1 MSAQMSFG
9 DSKADQAMSMSEF
22 NGMSMNST
30 PAFKSFGGSL
40 PSKTQA
46 PEQKSSFG
54 FNGFALGSIKS
65 QIGRSS
71 VMMSASKQPSDF

>member
-9 DSKADQAMSMSEF
+9 ESKADQAMSMSEF
-22 NGMSMNST
+22 NGMSMKST

-54 FNGFALGSIKS
+54 FNGFASNIKS

>member
-1 MSAQMSFG
+1 MSAQMGFG

-22 NGMSMNST
+22 NGMSMKST

-54 FNGFALGSIKS
+54 FALGSIKS

>member
-22 NGMSMNST
+22 NGMSMKST

-46 PEQKSSFG
+46 PGQKSSFG
-54 FNGFALGSIKS
+54 FASNIKS